1 MIRIEISGQL
11 EALVRAAISAIDND
25 VPPDYRSTVA
35 SRFVSQALCD
45 LVRTIGACS
54 HEAFNNFVRAGNEL
68 PPTEPIPGVGI
79 TLIDD

>member
-11 EALVRAAISAIDND
+11 EVLVRDTVSAIERNIS
-25 VPPDYRSTVA
+25 PDYRPTVA
-35 SRFVSQALCD
+35 GRVVSQALCD
-45 LVRTIGACS
+45 FVRAVGACS
-54 HEAFNNFVRAGNEL
+54 HEDFNNFVHAGNEL